1 MFSITCTYNVTNIIH
16 GHKAELPRLD
26 VGYKPHVPSL
36 TSHYFAEMSATIHL
50 CRGDRVLEISLRS
63 YAAQQL
69 ARMFN
74 VEQDTIWL
82 KSRYKDGHVYFPNP
96 AHVFVLK

>member
-1 MFSITCTYNVTNIIH
+1 MVI
-16 GHKAELPRLD
+16 D

-36 TSHYFAEMSATIHL
+36 TSHYFAEMSATIQV

-69 ARMFN
+69 ARMLN

-82 KSRYKDGHVYFPNP
+82 KSRYKDGHVIDYIIYGHVYSPNLT
-96 AHVFVLK
+96 ACLTCMLNDGVLLTRNL